1 MEQDARMPVRTD
13 RLQLAAMLPAFLV
26 LLMWAVFV
34 LDHGLGMEIARH
46 GLMPRTAAG
55 LIGILTA
62 PFIHADLE
70 HLIGNSVP
78 LLVLGTAFIYFFPT
92 IALRVTAI
100 AWLATGLGVWLA
112 GRSSIHIGA
121 SGLVYALAAFL
132 FLSGMLRRQRTQ
144 MGLSLLIVFLY
155 GSMFWGIFPIVPRMS
170 WESHLWGAVAG
181 LILAWVHRTEPSP
194 VKDREPVLEDE
205 LEEVLPAHP
214 GITIVRYSAPSSAED
229 PASLPLDPDRT
240 SIG

>member
-1 MEQDARMPVRTD
+1 MEQDPLLPPRTD
-13 RLQLAAMLPAFLV
+13 RLKLAAVLPAFLV

-34 LDHGLGMEIARH
+34 LDHGLGMGIARH

-78 LLVLGTAFIYFFPT
+78 LLVLGTALIYFFPT
-92 IALRVTAI
+92 IALRVTAF

-144 MGLSLLIVFLY
+144 MGLSMLIVFLY

-205 LEEVLPAHP
+205 PEEALPAHP
-214 GITIVRYSAPSSAED
+214 GITIVRYSTPRSAED

>member
-1 MEQDARMPVRTD
+1 MTPRTD
-13 RLQLAAMLPAFLV
+13 RLKLAAILPAFLV

-34 LDHGLGMEIARH
+34 LDHGLGMEGARH

-62 PFIHADLE
+62 PFLHADLE

-78 LLVLGTAFIYFFPT
+78 LLVLGTALFYFFPT

-121 SGLVYALAAFL
+121 SGPVYALAAFL
-132 FLSGMLRRQRTQ
+132 FLSGLLRRQRTQ

-155 GSMFWGIFPIVPRMS
+155 GSMFWGIFPIVPRIS
-170 WESHLWGAVAG
+170 WESHLWGAVVG
-181 LILAWVHRTEPSP
+181 VMLAWVHRTEPSP

-205 LEEVLPAHP
+205 PEEALPVYP
-214 GITIVRYSAPSSAED
+214 GITIVRYIAPHSAED

>member
-1 MEQDARMPVRTD
+1 MEQDARMPIRTD

-214 GITIVRYSAPSSAED
+214 GITIVRYSAPRSAED

>member
-1 MEQDARMPVRTD
+1 MEQDARMPIRTD

-62 PFIHADLE
+62 PFIRADLE

-205 LEEVLPAHP
+205 PEEVLPAHP

>member
-1 MEQDARMPVRTD
+1 MEQDPLLPPRTD
-13 RLQLAAMLPAFLV
+13 RLKLAAVLPAFLV

-34 LDHGLGMEIARH
+34 LDHGLGMGIARH

-78 LLVLGTAFIYFFPT
+78 LLVLGTALIYFFPT

-132 FLSGMLRRQRTQ
+132 FLSGLLRRQRTQ
-144 MGLSLLIVFLY
+144 MGLSMLIVFLY

-205 LEEVLPAHP
+205 PEEALSAHP
-214 GITIVRYSAPSSAED
+214 GITIVRYSAPQAADD
-229 PASLPLDPDRT
+229 PTSFPLDPDRT

>member
-1 MEQDARMPVRTD
+1 MEQDARMPIRTD

-214 GITIVRYSAPSSAED
+214 GITIVRYSAPRSAED
-229 PASLPLDPDRT
+229 PAYLPLDPDRT